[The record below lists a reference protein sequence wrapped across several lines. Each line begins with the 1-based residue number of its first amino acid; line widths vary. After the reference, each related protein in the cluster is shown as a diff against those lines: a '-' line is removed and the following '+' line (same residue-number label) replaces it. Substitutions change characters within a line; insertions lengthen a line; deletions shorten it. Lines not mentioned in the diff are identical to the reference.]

1 VEIGGDTMFNS
12 ESTPLTLEELSR
24 RLNSLQATVEA
35 QQKKLNAIQKE
46 LDNQKNINKLLSD
59 AIRARALKEV

>member
-1 VEIGGDTMFNS
+1 MFSSNT
-12 ESTPLTLEELSR
+12 EPLTLEELSR
-24 RLNSLQATVEA
+24 RLNSLQATINS
-35 QQKKLNAIQKE
+35 QQKKINAVQKE

>member
-1 VEIGGDTMFNS
+1 MFS
-12 ESTPLTLEELSR
+12 SQEKPLTLEELQR
-24 RLNSLQATVEA
+24 RLNTLQGTIER
-35 QQKKLNAIQKE
+35 QQKKLNAIQRE

>member
-1 VEIGGDTMFNS
+1 MFNN
-12 ESTPLTLEELSR
+12 ESQSLTLEELSR
-24 RLNSLQATVEA
+24 KLNSLQATIDS
-35 QQKKLNAIQKE
+35 QQKKIYAIQKE

>member
-1 VEIGGDTMFNS
+1 MEIGGDTMFNS